1 MADMSPR
8 GPRVETQHMPLRMFS
23 LKQCPPLT
31 GRASPGIAGLHE
43 KYGLDVRLHPIAAE
57 FIQHRSRVHMGS
69 VIERKK
75 KSDLHN
81 AFCASLLVFTTLPVQ
96 V

>member
-1 MADMSPR
+1 MADMASH
-8 GPRVETQHMPLRMFS
+8 GPGVETQHMPLPMFS
-23 LKQCPPLT
+23 LKHCPPLT

-43 KYGLDVRLHPIAAE
+43 KYGLDVRLHPIAAK
-57 FIQHRSRVHMGS
+57 FIQHRSRIHMGS
-69 VIERKK
+69 VIECEK